1 MSYCLLKLLYACGGY
16 GTVFSVKWHWFGVA
30 VTPGEKDTNTTLLS
44 RTLIPRK
51 PIFSFWNPLMNV
63 LKAVYC
69 GTLLGVILVG
79 SSLKRAHTG
88 IHTQPIQ
95 TGPPF
100 PHLKDAPTTSHLAIR
115 TNTHRRAPLWERVR
129 RPRFTRTIRKHADVP
144 SWPHRAGFQTLTR
157 AVCGVG
163 VWLIPPRMLQPH
175 RSADGGLFLCVC
187 EIIHNV
193 LSRLN
198 FNRGSVL
205 RILPSPPDSGVFWGQ

>member
-1 MSYCLLKLLYACGGY
+1 MWWVWNRVLSQMTFVWRRSHARIKGYKHNVALSNLNSTQTHFLLLESSYEGSKGGILRHFI
-16 GTVFSVKWHWFGVA
+16 GCH
-30 VTPGEKDTNTTLLS
+30 
-44 RTLIPRK
+44 
-51 PIFSFWNPLMNV
+51 
-63 LKAVYC
+63 
-69 GTLLGVILVG
+69 LVG

-144 SWPHRAGFQTLTR
+144 SWPHRAGFQTLTQ

-163 VWLIPPRMLQPH
+163 V
-175 RSADGGLFLCVC
+175 
-187 EIIHNV
+187 
-193 LSRLN
+193 
-198 FNRGSVL
+198 
-205 RILPSPPDSGVFWGQ
+205 